1 MVLHGLFL
9 VCLFDLCLCCVHG
22 DLEEVVVGG
31 VCDHGVRICVGVRRV
46 AENKTAMENLEP
58 CVTVNSVS
66 T

>member
-46 AENKTAMENLEP
+46 AENKTAMKI
-58 CVTVNSVS
+58 SS
-66 T
+66 RASQ

>member
-46 AENKTAMENLEP
+46 AENKTGNENLEP